1 MDVELMGKTMLI
13 RVPEEKVT
21 KGKGVYWVDLGDP
34 QTLLRMILMA
44 IAEPGKAVVNEGP
57 KEAEE

>member
-21 KGKGVYWVDLGDP
+21 KGKDIYWVDLGDP

>member
-21 KGKGVYWVDLGDP
+21 KGKGFYWVDLGDP
-34 QTLLRMILMA
+34 QTLMRMVLMA
-44 IAEPGKAVVNEGP
+44 IAEPGKAVVKKDDEEV
-57 KEAEE
+57 KE

>member
-1 MDVELMGKTMLI
+1 MDAELMGKTMLI

-21 KGKGVYWVDLGDP
+21 KGKGFYWVDLGDP
-34 QTLLRMILMA
+34 QTLMRMILMA
-44 IAEPGKAVVNEGP
+44 ITEPGKAVVNEGP

>member
-1 MDVELMGKTMLI
+1 MDAELMGKTMLI

-21 KGKGVYWVDLGDP
+21 KGKGFYWVDLGDP
-34 QTLLRMILMA
+34 QTLLRMVLMA
-44 IAEPGKAVVNEGP
+44 VAEPGMAVVNEGP

>member
-21 KGKGVYWVDLGDP
+21 KGKGFYWVDLGDP
-34 QTLLRMILMA
+34 QTLMRMILMA
-44 IAEPGKAVVNEGP
+44 IAEPGKAVVKKDDEEV
-57 KEAEE
+57 KE